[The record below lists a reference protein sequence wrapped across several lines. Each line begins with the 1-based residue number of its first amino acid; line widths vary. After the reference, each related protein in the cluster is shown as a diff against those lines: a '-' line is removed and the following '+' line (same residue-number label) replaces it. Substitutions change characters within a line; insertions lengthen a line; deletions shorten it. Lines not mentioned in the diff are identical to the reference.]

1 MKKLTLFRSQ
11 LTDEAL
17 EAVMSACLLLE
28 SLALHFCYG
37 LVNVKVSGTALKE
50 FVFYRE
56 NLGEMTTLQVDAPN
70 LATLKTW
77 RCLNILRLN
86 NSCSL
91 LGANLFDVGN
101 WDLENWDLRKSNVRI
116 LLDQLAQVEVL
127 AANDWFLQFVI
138 EEYYRNGKRC
148 TIFKNL
154 KEFYFMGSQ
163 LKEEYNMVFFFAFL
177 EDCPLLQKIKIDFR
191 LSCWTGIHKK
201 LPTMDITR
209 FYPHGAIEFIEINP
223 QAGELLPQV
232 SLLLQLKSIELL
244 YFSGYK
250 YEMELVKLLL
260 EKTVSLET
268 MSVVFEDP
276 EQYLDVFSL
285 QCCVPINQREFLQ
298 EQVCL
303 YTRASPSA
311 QILFI

>member
-1 MKKLTLFRSQ
+1 MNS
-11 LTDEAL
+11 
-17 EAVMSACLLLE
+17 S
-28 SLALHFCYG
+28 S
-37 LVNVKVSGTALKE
+37 TALKE

-56 NLGEMTTLQVDAPN
+56 NLGEMTTLQVDVPN

-77 RCLNILRLN
+77 RCLNNLRLN

-154 KEFYFMGSQ
+154 KEFYFVGSQ

-177 EDCPLLQKIKIDFR
+177 EDCPLLQKIKID
-191 LSCWTGIHKK
+191 
-201 LPTMDITR
+201 
-209 FYPHGAIEFIEINP
+209 
-223 QAGELLPQV
+223 
-232 SLLLQLKSIELL
+232 LKSIELL

-250 YEMELVKLLL
+250 YQMELVKLLL
-260 EKTVSLET
+260 EKTVSLEIMAVASAPNFMPLLLIKEKGT
-268 MSVVFEDP
+268 ITQ
-276 EQYLDVFSL
+276 QY
-285 QCCVPINQREFLQ
+285 NN
-298 EQVCL
+298 
-303 YTRASPSA
+303 T
-311 QILFI
+311 

>member
-1 MKKLTLFRSQ
+1 MSYVDFKPPPSPPPPPPPFVSLKKLTLFRSQ

-17 EAVMSACLLLE
+17 EAVMSTCLLLE
-28 SLALHFCYG
+28 SLALHYCYG

-50 FVFYRE
+50 FVFYRG
-56 NLGEMTTLQVDAPN
+56 NH
-70 LATLKTW
+70 
-77 RCLNILRLN
+77 
-86 NSCSL
+86 L

-101 WDLENWDLRKSNVRI
+101 WDLENWDLQKSNVRI

-127 AANDWFLQFVI
+127 AANDWFLQF
-138 EEYYRNGKRC
+138 
-148 TIFKNL
+148 
-154 KEFYFMGSQ
+154 
-163 LKEEYNMVFFFAFL
+163 
-177 EDCPLLQKIKIDFR
+177 R

-201 LPTMDITR
+201 LPTMDIKPLCPRGTC
-209 FYPHGAIEFIEINP
+209 EFIEINP
-223 QAGELLPQV
+223 QAGEQLPQV
-232 SLLLQLKSIELL
+232 SLLLQLKSIEFL

-260 EKTVSLET
+260 EKTVSLEI

-276 EQYLDVFSL
+276 EQYVGVFMF
-285 QCCVPINQREFLQ
+285 QWRVPINQREFLR

-303 YTRASPSA
+303 LTRASPRA